1 MKQTKPE
8 VKLLTI
14 YKFKS
19 QRGTQDKAQAAAV
32 SNQRFVLKKHHSF
45 IRTQIFH
52 KVDPIFLF
60 LLKVLLFFRFLI
72 LQAKEQA
79 LQKEKLDQNGP
90 ARVWNKSIS
99 AKPYACCLKS
109 WISYWSACRSSA

>member
-32 SNQRFVLKKHHSF
+32 SNQ
-45 IRTQIFH
+45 
-52 KVDPIFLF
+52 
-60 LLKVLLFFRFLI
+60 RFLI